1 GEGQAYH
8 DTTPGNEG
16 GAFRN
21 TDVDLQQASVGGY
34 NVGWTDAG
42 EWLRYT
48 VNVTAAGKYT
58 TQLQV
63 ASVGGGKMQL
73 SFGAPSDSSANI
85 VVPNTGDW
93 QKWTTVTVTVNLKA
107 GQRTM
112 LVRFLTAGINLKS
125 VTVGNGTSAP
135 APPPSA
141 PAPPPPASGQTISVN
156 AGGDLQAAIDAARPG
171 DTILLQAGATFVGN
185 FVLRAKG
192 SSTSYITIRSSAADS
207 ALPGPGVRMTPA
219 YASQLPKLRS
229 PNTAPALS

>member
-1 GEGQAYH
+1 AKSVATKSSGSASSDAPAGPYSGTPAPLPGTIDAAHFDHGGEGQAYH

-73 SFGAPSDSSANI
+73 SFGAPSDSS
-85 VVPNTGDW
+85 
-93 QKWTTVTVTVNLKA
+93 
-107 GQRTM
+107 
-112 LVRFLTAGINLKS
+112 
-125 VTVGNGTSAP
+125 
-135 APPPSA
+135 
-141 PAPPPPASGQTISVN
+141 
-156 AGGDLQAAIDAARPG
+156 
-171 DTILLQAGATFVGN
+171 
-185 FVLRAKG
+185 
-192 SSTSYITIRSSAADS
+192 
-207 ALPGPGVRMTPA
+207 
-219 YASQLPKLRS
+219 
-229 PNTAPALS
+229 